1 MKNILIIPPFNPY
14 PLVSGGHQAIF
25 NGIAI
30 LKDVANVY
38 MITPVTESQ
47 YKRKE
52 HNAIL
57 AELPF
62 VHVIPFILPGSK
74 HNLTWY
80 WKVFK
85 NKLKK
90 YAPKLKASLENS
102 IPNVETSYSFRINDW
117 IGDTYGE
124 EIRLVQKTIKTYHI
138 DIVQCEMIPT
148 LTLCDCIPNSVK
160 KIFVHHELRYVRNE
174 LLLKQHQE
182 ASKELLDEV
191 RTDRENEIR
200 YLNKYDE
207 IITLSE
213 VDTQKLR
220 EVGVTVPICTSF
232 AVVRDLPQLH
242 PALPSQ
248 KRIVFIGPEFHAPNR
263 EGVMWFLKHCWND
276 ILSYDS
282 SYQFDIIGKWSDETA
297 LMLANTYQRVTCL
310 GFVDDLHSAM
320 DGATMIVPILVGS
333 GIRMKILESA
343 QWGVPI
349 VTTSVGAEGLP
360 LENEKHVY
368 LADTPEQFVKA
379 IIAFEDNDKRRVCT
393 QAILTDI
400 LPKYSLSALKTNR
413 LNSYQ

>member
-47 YKRKE
+47 YKRGE

-62 VHVIPFILPGSK
+62 VHVIPFILPESR
-74 HNLTWY
+74 HNLAWY

-85 NKLKK
+85 NKLNK
-90 YAPKLKASLENS
+90 YVPKLITSSKVS
-102 IPNVETSYSFRINDW
+102 IPNEETTTLFSINDW
-117 IGDTYGE
+117 IGDTYEE
-124 EIRLVQKTIKTYHI
+124 EIKLVQKTINTYHI

-148 LTLCDCIPNSVK
+148 LTLCDYIPNSIK
-160 KIFVHHELRYVRNE
+160 KIFVHHELRFVRNE

-182 ASKELLDEV
+182 ASKQLLDEV
-191 RTDRENEIR
+191 RADRENEIR

-207 IITLSE
+207 VITLSE

-220 EVGVTVPICTSF
+220 EAGVTVPICTSF
-232 AVVRDLPQLH
+232 AVVREIPQLH
-242 PALPSQ
+242 LVVPSR
-248 KRIVFIGPEFHAPNR
+248 KHIVFIGPEFHAPNR
-263 EGVMWFLKHCWND
+263 EGVMWFLEHCWNN
-276 ILSYDS
+276 ILSDDS
-282 SYQFDIIGKWSDETA
+282 SYQFDIIGKWSEETA
-297 LMLANTYQRVTCL
+297 SMLANTYQRVACL
-310 GFVDDLHSAM
+310 GFVDDLRSAM

-368 LADTPEQFVKA
+368 LADTPDQFVKA
-379 IIAFEDNDKRRVCT
+379 IIAFENQDKRKACT

-400 LPKYSLSALKTNR
+400 LPKYSLPALKTNR
-413 LNSYQ
+413 LNCYL